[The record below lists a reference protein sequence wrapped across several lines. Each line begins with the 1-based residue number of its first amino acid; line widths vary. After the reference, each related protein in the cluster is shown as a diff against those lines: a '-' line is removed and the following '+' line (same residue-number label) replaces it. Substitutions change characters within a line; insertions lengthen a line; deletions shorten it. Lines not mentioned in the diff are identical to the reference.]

1 VEAQELADVSRS
13 LIDRMVVT
21 HAPPA
26 DLAAAAAL
34 VAQAR
39 DILDASVPDDP
50 RNMYEGFGSADY
62 LDLFRLNPVI
72 GRLNPVAP
80 VFEIERR
87 AGSDRAYGREIEAR
101 AALGIAYE
109 GPLGMVHG
117 GIIASLFDQFL
128 AIANIENGLGA
139 FTASLTTEYRQP
151 CPLEVPL
158 RFVCRTDRVEG
169 RKVYTSGDL
178 FAGDA
183 LTAQAHGLFILP
195 SEERLAELIG
205 QSGID
210 VTTSG

>member
-1 VEAQELADVSRS
+1 VESQHLADRTRE
-13 LIDRMVVT
+13 LIDHMVVT
-21 HAPPA
+21 QAPAADIVAARELIEQAAAILGAHAPDGA
-26 DLAAAAAL
+26 
-34 VAQAR
+34 
-39 DILDASVPDDP
+39 
-50 RNMYEGFGSADY
+50 RNMYEGFDRADY

-80 VFEIERR
+80 KFEIERR
-87 AGSDRAYGREIEAR
+87 EGTGDEYGREIEAR
-101 AALGIAYE
+101 AELGIAYE

-151 CPLEVPL
+151 CPLDTPL

-169 RKVYTSGDL
+169 RKVYTTGDL
-178 FAGDA
+178 YAADT
-183 LTAQAHGLFILP
+183 LVAQAHGLFILP

-205 QSGID
+205 QSTLDGAQPH
-210 VTTSG
+210 